1 MVISQY
7 RSRLKASGSRY
18 RAYRKKKQFES
29 GNNPTHPR
37 VATRKTRT
45 VTMLGGNIKVI
56 LTQADTVNLLDQKTK
71 KFHKIRILNV
81 IDNPANKH
89 YVRRNIITKG
99 SIINTEKGK
108 ARVTNR
114 PGQEGQVNAVLIA

>member
-7 RSRLKASGSRY
+7 RSRLKSTGSRY
-18 RAYRKKKQFES
+18 RALRKKKQFEA
-29 GNNPTHPR
+29 GNLPALPK
-37 VATRKTRT
+37 VAPRKTRMIST
-45 VTMLGGNIKVI
+45 LGGNYKVI
-56 LTQADTVNLLDQKTK
+56 LTQADVANVLDQKTK
-71 KFHKIRILNV
+71 KYHKARIINV

-89 YVRRNIITKG
+89 YVRRNILTKG
-99 SIINTEKGK
+99 SIISTEKGK